1 MKEKGIEEYL
11 EVASKITKKYGNT
24 EFQILGPFEEKQYE
38 ALILKN
44 KNPKIK
50 YLGVSNDVR
59 DEIKEADCIVH
70 PSYHE
75 GMSNVLLEG
84 AAMGKPLIASDI
96 PGCKEIVE
104 DGYNGYLFKV
114 KSVKSLEKKLVQFI
128 NLDDST
134 RELMGENSR
143 NKVVKEFDRKIVVD
157 EYMRAI
163 NAVIKEGC

>member
-11 EVASKITKKYGNT
+11 EAAERITKEFTNV
-24 EFQILGPFEEKQYE
+24 EFQILGRFEEKRYKKT
-38 ALILKN
+38 ILNN
-44 KNPKIK
+44 KNNKIR
-50 YLGVSNDVR
+50 YLGISDDVR
-59 DEIKEADCIVH
+59 KEIKEVDCIVH

-84 AAMGKPLIASDI
+84 AAMGKPLIASNI

-114 KSVKSLEKKLVQFI
+114 KSVESLEEKLVQFI

-134 RELMGENSR
+134 RKLMGENSR
-143 NKVVKEFDRKIVVD
+143 NKVVKEFDRKMVVD

>member
-1 MKEKGIEEYL
+1 MAVFLY
-11 EVASKITKKYGNT
+11 N
-24 EFQILGPFEEKQYE
+24 
-38 ALILKN
+38 KN
-44 KNPKIK
+44 KKIM
-50 YLGVSNDVR
+50 YLGKSDDVR
-59 DEIKEADCIVH
+59 KEIKEVDCIVH

-114 KSVKSLEKKLVQFI
+114 KSVESLEEKLVQFI

-134 RELMGENSR
+134 RKLMGENSR
-143 NKVVKEFDRKIVVD
+143 NKVVKEFDRKMVVD